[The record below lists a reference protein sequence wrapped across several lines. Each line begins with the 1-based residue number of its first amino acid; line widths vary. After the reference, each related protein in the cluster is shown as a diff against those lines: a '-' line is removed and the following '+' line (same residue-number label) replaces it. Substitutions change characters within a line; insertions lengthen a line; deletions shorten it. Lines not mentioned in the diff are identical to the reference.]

1 MNSENYI
8 FYIFSLRKRYNIEKK
23 IYKIN
28 IFKTLKIVLKQKL
41 NYIISNIACIID
53 IYYITLH
60 YQFNVI

>member
-28 IFKTLKIVLKQKL
+28 IFKTFKIVLKQKL
-41 NYIISNIACIID
+41 NYIISNIACID